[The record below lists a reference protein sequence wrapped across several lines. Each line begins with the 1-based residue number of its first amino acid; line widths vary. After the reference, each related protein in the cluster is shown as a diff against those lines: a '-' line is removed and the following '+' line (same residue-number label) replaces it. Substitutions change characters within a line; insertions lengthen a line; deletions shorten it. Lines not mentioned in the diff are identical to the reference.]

1 MKNDEKD
8 IKELAVEDLLRRV
21 EEHDKEILSR
31 GITPNEIKRPIYP
44 EDISK

>member
-8 IKELAVEDLLRRV
+8 IKELAVEDLLRKV

-31 GITPNEIKRPIYP
+31 GITPNAIKRPIYP
-44 EDISK
+44 EDVSK

>member
-1 MKNDEKD
+1 MNQEKD

-31 GITPNEIKRPIYP
+31 GITPNSIKRPIYP
-44 EDISK
+44 EEVAQ